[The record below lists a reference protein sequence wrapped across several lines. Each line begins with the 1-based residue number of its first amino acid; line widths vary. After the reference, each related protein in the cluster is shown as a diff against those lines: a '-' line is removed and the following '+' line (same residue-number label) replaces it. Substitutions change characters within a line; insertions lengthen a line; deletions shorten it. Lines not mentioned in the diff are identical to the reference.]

1 MGEPGRNISQEAQ
14 TLVCQIFLVKQQ
26 GSTRHYYINN
36 GVYQGFGCRV
46 FDGET
51 MYGQPLLPAAELPER
66 FKNET
71 NSFMWGQTC
80 DGCDWIHKD
89 VMLPY
94 MN

>member
-51 MYGQPLLPAAELPER
+51 VYG
-66 FKNET
+66 
-71 NSFMWGQTC
+71 
-80 DGCDWIHKD
+80 
-89 VMLPY
+89 
-94 MN
+94 